1 MGDREMQPDHVLVRL
16 QCNVRRQELTFCVR
30 VNRGVPEA
38 LRCTPSAGGG
48 AGGAS
53 PLCSDCSALLRGD
66 RLSRRVDEL
75 VRRGWS
81 DHLEAGAVLI
91 TC

>member
-1 MGDREMQPDHVLVRL
+1 MQPDHVLVRVR
-16 QCNVRRQELTFCVR
+16 CNTRRQEVTLCVR
-30 VNRGVPEA
+30 VNRGVPDQ
-38 LRCTPSAGGG
+38 LRCTPSGGVG
-48 AGGAS
+48 GGGAS
-53 PLCSDCSALLRGD
+53 PLCGECSALLQGD

-81 DHLEAGAVLI
+81 DHVKAGAVVV